1 MIYWIWIE
9 KYLDYLSGLELILYV
24 GLGLEKYSN
33 YLTGFRL
40 TLSVDDI
47 LDLHLRNN
55 QHYDYLTGLG
65 LVLLNTG
72 LELINKTSRDV
83 KCNE

>member
-72 LELINKTSRDV
+72 LELINKPSRDV
-83 KCNE
+83 KYNE

>member
-1 MIYWIWIE
+1 M
-9 KYLDYLSGLELILYV
+9 DYLSGLELILHV

-72 LELINKTSRDV
+72 LELINKPSMDV
-83 KCNE
+83 LTKV